1 MSLSDRIPL
10 DGRTPVLSRHMV
22 TGGVPTGPDLR
33 PTGSG
38 DAETISGTGPA
49 ADALATGLDPAELRD
64 LLDEVR
70 QRMTELAGTSV
81 MDEVELRR
89 VVDVELAAV
98 LAERGRRLGRD
109 QLVMVRALVLNE
121 ILGFGVLQ
129 DLLDDPAVSEI
140 MVNGARQVF
149 VEVDGVLRPSGRQF
163 ESDVQL
169 EAVIGRMVRSAG
181 RRVDQASPTVDARLP
196 DGSRLNVVLPPLAV
210 DGPSVT
216 IRKFTARSLTLAE
229 FVTAGSLSDDA
240 ADLLRSAVERRL
252 NLLISGGTGTGKTTL
267 LNVLSGFIDPI
278 QRVITVED
286 AVELTLDLPNLVRLE
301 SRPPSIEGTGEVT
314 IRDLVRNALRMRPDR
329 IVVGEVRGAEALDM
343 LQAMNTGHE
352 GSLSTVHANSPRDA
366 LRRIETMVLFG
377 GLDLPLRAIREQVAS
392 AVDLVIQLDRDA
404 SGVRFVSSI
413 TEVVGLE
420 ADVVST
426 AELFHRPTTGGP
438 ADAATPLEATGLT
451 CMALTR
457 GRRR

>member
-1 MSLSDRIPL
+1 MSLADRIPL
-10 DGRTPVLSRHMV
+10 DGRAPVLSRTMV
-22 TGGVPTGPDLR
+22 TGGIRGGSETVQDPRDAAIIGLEPDDLR
-33 PTGSG
+33 
-38 DAETISGTGPA
+38 AV
-49 ADALATGLDPAELRD
+49 
-64 LLDEVR
+64 LDEVR
-70 QRMTELAGTSV
+70 NRVAEMSGTST
-81 MDEVELRR
+81 MDEGELRR

-98 LAERGRRLGRD
+98 LAERGRQLERD
-109 QLVMVRALVLNE
+109 HLVAVRALVLNE
-121 ILGFGVLQ
+121 ILGYGLLQ

-140 MVNGARQVF
+140 MVNGAGRVF
-149 VEVDGVLRPSGRQF
+149 IEVEGVLRPSPRQF
-163 ESDVQL
+163 DSDHQL
-169 EAVIGRMVRSAG
+169 EAIINRMVHAAG
-181 RRVDQASPTVDARLP
+181 RRVDQTSPTVDARLP

-210 DGPSVT
+210 DGPCVT
-216 IRKFTARSLTLAE
+216 IRKFTARSLTLDE
-229 FVTAGSLSDDA
+229 FVAAGSVSAPA
-240 ADLLRSAVERRL
+240 ADLLRNAVHQRL

-267 LNVLSGFIDPI
+267 LNVLGGFIDPS

-286 AVELTLDLPNLVRLE
+286 AVELALDLPNLARLE

-366 LRRIETMVLFG
+366 LRRIETMVLFA

-392 AVDLVIQLDRDA
+392 AIDLVIQLDRDA
-404 SGVRFVSSI
+404 AGARFISQI

-420 ADVVST
+420 GDVVST
-426 AELFHRPTTGGP
+426 AELFHRPTGGTP
-438 ADAATPLEATGLT
+438 ADLSTPLVATGIT
-451 CMALTR
+451 CQALAR